1 MRVPTPTNYHRRD
14 FGSYATEFLEK
25 GTQLAVAVKS
35 GVQLAETIL
44 PYVRPLILAAAL

>member
-1 MRVPTPTNYHRRD
+1 MRVPAPTNYNTRD

-35 GVQLAETIL
+35 GVQLAETVL
-44 PYVRPLILAAAL
+44 PYIRPSVLAAAL

>member
-14 FGSYATEFLEK
+14 FGSYSTEFLEN